1 MKNTPTLATLAAD
14 LDSGR
19 TSARKLVDD
28 CLAKIADSSG
38 EGQRAFI
45 HVDAEAAIEAA
56 EAMDRLREV
65 KAAPSPYAGI
75 PISIKDLF
83 DIKGQVTRAGSRA
96 LEDSAP
102 AEADATVVARL
113 RRAGFVVIGRTN
125 MTEFAYSGIGIN
137 PHYGTPKS
145 AWQRNVGHV
154 PGGSSSGAAV
164 SVVDGMAH
172 GALGTDTG
180 GSCRIP
186 AAYNGIVGF
195 KPTQRRVPLDGG
207 VPLSST
213 LDSFGP
219 LARTVACCA
228 VLDAVLA
235 DETFVPLQPLPIKG
249 MRLAVP
255 TTVVLDELDDD
266 VARTFERALET
277 LSRQGALI
285 ERIEVPEFL
294 DVGVMNTKGGFSA
307 AESYAWH
314 RYLIAGSGDVY
325 DPRVSVRILRGESIS
340 AADYIDL
347 LNARKSLIARA
358 EKRIAP
364 YDALV
369 LPTTAN
375 TPPRIAD
382 LADDKAFTK
391 ANLLSLRNCTLINMI
406 DGCAISLPAHREG
419 EVPVGLML
427 AAAGGSD
434 RRIFEWPQEWRPRS
448 VFDLAF
454 TIDAQG
460 TTTPLTLAIDQ
471 AVIAG
476 WTGRD
481 PVARDKHIAELEAI
495 GIARPAST
503 PIYYRVSARRLVI
516 TDSIEV
522 CGGDSSGEVEF
533 VLIGWQGR
541 IFVGVG
547 SDHTDRKVETYSVTV
562 SKQMCD
568 KPMAPVLWE
577 LEDVIG
583 HWDRMILRSYALID
597 GARVLYQEGTLDAML
612 PVADLIRARFRRQG
626 PARRLR
632 HVRRHFCRQGRH
644 QARQPVRI

>member
-1 MKNTPTLATLAAD
+1 MPNIPTLAALAED

-19 TSARKLVDD
+19 TSARKLVDA
-28 CLAKIADSSG
+28 CLARIADKSG
-38 EGQRAFI
+38 EGARAFI

-65 KAAPSPYAGI
+65 KAAPSPFAGI

-96 LEDSAP
+96 LDDSP
-102 AEADATVVARL
+102 PADADAPVVARL
-113 RRAGFVVIGRTN
+113 RRAGFIVIGRTN

-137 PHYGTPKS
+137 PHYGTPKG
-145 AWQRNVGHV
+145 AWQRSVGHV

-164 SVVDGMAH
+164 SVVDRMAH
-172 GALGTDTG
+172 CALGTDTG

-195 KPTQRRVPLDGG
+195 KPTQRRVPLEGG
-207 VPLSST
+207 VPLSFT

-219 LARTVACCA
+219 LARTAGCCA

-235 DETFVPLQPLPIKG
+235 NEPVRPLQPRSVKG

-255 TTVVLDELDDD
+255 TTVALDELEDA

-285 ERIEVPEFL
+285 ERIAVPEFL
-294 DVGVMNTKGGFSA
+294 DVAVMNTKGGFAA

-314 RYLIAGSGDVY
+314 RYLIASKGDVY
-325 DPRVSVRILRGESIS
+325 DPRVSMRILRGESLS

-347 LNARKSLIARA
+347 LAARRSLIARM
-358 EKRIAP
+358 ERRLAP
-364 YDALV
+364 YDALI

-427 AAAGGSD
+427 AASGGAD
-434 RRIFEWPQEWRPRS
+434 RRIFE
-448 VFDLAF
+448 LA
-454 TIDAQG
+454 A
-460 TTTPLTLAIDQ
+460 AME
-471 AVIAG
+471 AVI
-476 WTGRD
+476 
-481 PVARDKHIAELEAI
+481 
-495 GIARPAST
+495 
-503 PIYYRVSARRLVI
+503 RV
-516 TDSIEV
+516 
-522 CGGDSSGEVEF
+522 
-533 VLIGWQGR
+533 
-541 IFVGVG
+541 
-547 SDHTDRKVETYSVTV
+547 
-562 SKQMCD
+562 
-568 KPMAPVLWE
+568 
-577 LEDVIG
+577 
-583 HWDRMILRSYALID
+583 
-597 GARVLYQEGTLDAML
+597 
-612 PVADLIRARFRRQG
+612 
-626 PARRLR
+626 
-632 HVRRHFCRQGRH
+632 
-644 QARQPVRI
+644 